1 MKAAGT
7 RTKGKA
13 SAMKN
18 FKMATPTSGNITK
31 ARCRGRA
38 DTNGSRGNG
47 MKASGSMA
55 KSKDL
60 ASGWELIRIIML
72 VNGLIISRMDLENM
86 FGIMGIFMRASGRCV
101 CDMVKDVIVFR
112 LEIVILESIFWAR
125 RKGVD
130 SIDGRMA
137 IFIVDNLCLELRVGR
152 GLGLKKKDK
161 KIVINM
167 LGLIKMILNMAMENL
182 LGRQVVDI

>member
-1 MKAAGT
+1 
-7 RTKGKA
+7 
-13 SAMKN
+13 
-18 FKMATPTSGNITK
+18 
-31 ARCRGRA
+31 
-38 DTNGSRGNG
+38 
-47 MKASGSMA
+47 
-55 KSKDL
+55 
-60 ASGWELIRIIML
+60 
-72 VNGLIISRMDLENM
+72 
-86 FGIMGIFMRASGRCV
+86 
-101 CDMVKDVIVFR
+101 MVKDVIVFR

-130 SIDGRMA
+130 SIDGRMV